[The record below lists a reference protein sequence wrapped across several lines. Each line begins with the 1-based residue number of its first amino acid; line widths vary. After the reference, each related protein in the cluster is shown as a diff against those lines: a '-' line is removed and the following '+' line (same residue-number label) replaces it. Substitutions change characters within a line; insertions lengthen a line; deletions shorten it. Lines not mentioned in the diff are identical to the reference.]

1 MIRVNCGAQDVSLYT
16 HSWRPSKAMLDQS
29 QVFFSSSASYLASAF
44 WLSHIDVVGCGGGVR
59 LSRLHWMRK
68 ERLMGL
74 LGLLASSHVNE
85 FKLIQNYPY

>member
-1 MIRVNCGAQDVSLYT
+1 MC
-16 HSWRPSKAMLDQS
+16 
-29 QVFFSSSASYLASAF
+29 SSDLASYLASAF